1 MAVELASRSQ
11 SPVLKKERVDNGL
24 PIKIHD
30 LLNDSISF
38 EQGIIL
44 GVF

>member
-1 MAVELASRSQ
+1 MAVELALHSQ

-38 EQGIIL
+38 EQSIIL

>member
-1 MAVELASRSQ
+1 MAGELALHSQ
-11 SPVLKKERVDNGL
+11 CPVPQKEGVDNGL
-24 PIKIHD
+24 LIKIHD

-38 EQGIIL
+38 EQSIIL

>member
-1 MAVELASRSQ
+1 MVEELALHSQ
-11 SPVLKKERVDNGL
+11 CPVPQKERVDNGL

-38 EQGIIL
+38 EQSIIL